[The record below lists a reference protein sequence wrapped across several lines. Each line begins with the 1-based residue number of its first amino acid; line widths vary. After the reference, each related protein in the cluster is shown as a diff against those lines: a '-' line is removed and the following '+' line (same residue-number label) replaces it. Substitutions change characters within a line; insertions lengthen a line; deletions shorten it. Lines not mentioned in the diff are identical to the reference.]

1 MRRTT
6 DPPSFGAVAVLLY
19 AHCTQA
25 RVLTSWWGVRNCSV
39 GTSVCDGLRIIPASG
54 QWRYSCMR
62 TVPWLGFLLR
72 GGVSVMVPSVLL
84 YRRTT
89 DHPRFRAMAVLLYAH
104 CTGAQVVNAP
114 QGERAP
120 IIKITSA
127 TIPWVLAPAISQR
140 WWGSSPLAKGRLGEL
155 IWIVGPCIAPPH
167 VRHIPES
174 RPAMSL
180 ISSLISLN
188 LEDREHTLG

>member
-1 MRRTT
+1 MYR
-6 DPPSFGAVAVLLY
+6 SFVL
-19 AHCTQA
+19 Q
-25 RVLTSWWGVRNCSV
+25 
-39 GTSVCDGLRIIPASG
+39 DGLDYSPHPPAG
-54 QWRYSCMR
+54 VGVFQWQ
-62 TVPWLGFLLR
+62 PAG
-72 GGVSVMVPSVLL
+72 
-84 YRRTT
+84 
-89 DHPRFRAMAVLLYAH
+89 AMAVLRYAH

-140 WWGSSPLAKGRLGEL
+140 WWGSSPLVKGRLGEL

-188 LEDREHTLG
+188 LEDREHTICKKGYYHLHRLLYVLKRSLRPVKGGGPMSCQS